1 MSTQAEPTINTAL
14 IEKDF
19 GILTNDPAVQKR
31 ALAIC
36 EEFKYSYECWND
48 LDSFME
54 SSQRPKMVL
63 AHITNPD
70 GPIKASEMGQL
81 VRSFTTE
88 SFLVCI
94 TRNILGKEE
103 AAFSKKSGCDLVL
116 MEDEVIKTG
125 KLEFVCTQILR
136 SQYIP
141 IKPSDL
147 TINTTITFD
156 LFHLLPMRGKFL
168 RFAHA
173 GDFFDEKKFAKSKL
187 VGEFY
192 IERDS
197 SPNYN
202 KYIQETADK
211 SAAGLEKRCRS
222 EFLNLFSEFSQLA
235 FQLTNQS
242 EHASFG
248 DGQKLLNQCTQ
259 ACKKLIETL
268 GESGQAWRIINN
280 SSIGEFGSLER
291 APAVASY
298 SGLFALQI
306 GMNKIELIMLSA
318 LLTDLGLLF
327 ISPTVLR
334 KIRELNMMGFTY
346 DERVEYERYPSLSL
360 DIILNRKL
368 SIPENQRSWIV
379 ATQETADGKG
389 FPKKLTG
396 LQAPKEARLIS
407 FCREFDRRTL
417 IRMGQLRQDPQDV
430 LKKML
435 LDSPELITVF
445 GEDLINDLKP
455 LVQ

>member
-1 MSTQAEPTINTAL
+1 MNMQAEPISTGVL

-19 GILTNDPAVQKR
+19 GILTNDPAVKKR

-36 EEFKYSYECWND
+36 EEFHYSYECWDD
-48 LDSFME
+48 LDKFME
-54 SSQRPKMVL
+54 SSQRPKMLL
-63 AHITNPD
+63 AHMITPE
-70 GPIKASEMGQL
+70 GPLKVAEVGQL

-88 SFLVCI
+88 SFLV
-94 TRNILGKEE
+94 KED
-103 AAFSKKSGCDLVL
+103 AAFAKKSGCDLVL
-116 MEDEVIKTG
+116 LEEEVVKTG

-147 TINTTITFD
+147 AINTTITFD

-168 RFAHA
+168 RFAYA
-173 GDFFDEKKFAKSKL
+173 GDFLDERKFSKSKTI
-187 VGEFY
+187 GEFY

-197 SPNYN
+197 SPLYN
-202 KYIQETADK
+202 KYIQETADQ

-222 EFLNLFSEFSQLA
+222 QFLNLFSEFSQLA

-248 DGQKLLNQCTQ
+248 DGQKLLTQCTQ

-268 GESGQAWRIINN
+268 GEGGQAWRIINN

-291 APAVASY
+291 APAVAAY

-306 GMNKIELIMLSA
+306 GMNNIELIMLAA

-327 ISPTVLR
+327 ISPGILR
-334 KIRELNMMGFTY
+334 KIRELKINQFTQ
-346 DERVEYERYPSLSL
+346 DERKEYERYPLMSL

-368 SIPENQRSWIV
+368 SIPENQRNWIV
-379 ATQETADGKG
+379 ATQETTDGKG
-389 FPKKLTG
+389 FPKQLQG
-396 LQAPKEARLIS
+396 MQAPKESRLIA

-417 IRMGQLRQDPQDV
+417 LRMGQSRQF
-430 LKKML
+430 LKKCY
-435 LDSPELITVF
+435 
-445 GEDLINDLKP
+445 
-455 LVQ
+455 